1 MERRASPPG
10 CAIPAAHGLMPS
22 SETRTGKNM
31 KRLVLLLIVFFVTS
45 CSITSLAAEIWVTP
59 SAQVD
64 AVYPQVE
71 SLYLDLHSN
80 PELSLHE
87 EKTAAKIAD
96 RLRKLGYDVTTNV
109 GGTGVVGVFKNG
121 PGPVVMLRAELDAL
135 PVPEKTGLPYASHVT
150 THDDRGVEVPV
161 MHACGHDLHM
171 AIGIGTAALLVQ
183 NKDRWHGTFIYV
195 GQPAEER
202 IVGAKAMIKDGL
214 FTRFPKPDF
223 AFAIHDSNGLPAG
236 KIGYTSGFSA
246 SNSDSVNVTVYGVGG
261 HGASPQETIDPIVIA
276 ARTILS
282 WQTNVSREIDPQDPA
297 VITVGS
303 IHGGTKNNII
313 PDEVLMQLTVRSYKD
328 EVRKHLLASIERIAD
343 GEAAAAGA
351 PKKPRVEIT
360 EGAPS
365 VYNDPATTN
374 RLVERLKQVLGDS
387 NLVLEPPFMASDDF
401 AEYRY
406 GGVPSVMIEL
416 GAVNPEKYAEA
427 KKSGEAI
434 PGPHSPYFAP
444 DREPSLKTGI
454 EVEMAGILELMNK

>member
-1 MERRASPPG
+1 
-10 CAIPAAHGLMPS
+10 
-22 SETRTGKNM
+22 M
-31 KRLVLLLIVFFVTS
+31 KHLLLVVSLLIASLSVTS
-45 CSITSLAAEIWVTP
+45 WAAEPWRPP
-59 SAQVD
+59 SAQID

-71 SLYLDLHSN
+71 ALYLDLHRN
-80 PELSLHE
+80 PELSYHE

-96 RLRKLGYDVTTNV
+96 QLRKLGYDVTTGF

-121 PGPVVMLRAELDAL
+121 SGPVVMLRAELDAL

-202 IVGAKAMIKDGL
+202 IGGAKAMIKDGL

-223 AFAIHDSNGLPAG
+223 AFAVHDSNGLPAG
-236 KIGYTSGFSA
+236 QIGYAPGFSA
-246 SNSDSVNVTVYGVGG
+246 ANADSVNVTVYGVGG
-261 HGASPQETIDPIVIA
+261 HGAAPQETIDPIVIA
-276 ARTILS
+276 ARTIVS
-282 WQTNVSREIDPQDPA
+282 WQTIVSREIDPQDPA
-297 VITVGS
+297 VITVGA
-303 IHGGTKNNII
+303 IRGGTKNNII

-328 EVRKHLLASIERIAD
+328 EVRKHLLASIERIVDA
-343 GEAAAAGA
+343 EAVAAGA
-351 PKKPRVEIT
+351 PKKPLVEIV
-360 EGAPS
+360 EGVGA

-374 RLVERLKQVLGDS
+374 RVVERLKQVMGDA
-387 NLVLEPPFMASDDF
+387 NVVLERPIMASDDF

-406 GGVPSVMIEL
+406 GGVPSVMLEL
-416 GAVNPEKYAEA
+416 GAVNPEKYAAA
-427 KKSGEAI
+427 KKSGEAL

-454 EVEMAGILELMNK
+454 EVEMAAILELMGKP

>member
-1 MERRASPPG
+1 
-10 CAIPAAHGLMPS
+10 
-22 SETRTGKNM
+22 M
-31 KRLVLLLIVFFVTS
+31 KHLLLVVSLLIASLSVTS
-45 CSITSLAAEIWVTP
+45 WAAEPWRPP
-59 SAQVD
+59 SAQID

-71 SLYLDLHSN
+71 ALYLDLHRN
-80 PELSLHE
+80 PELSYHE

-96 RLRKLGYDVTTNV
+96 QLRKLGYDVTTGF

-121 PGPVVMLRAELDAL
+121 SGPVVMLRAELDAL

-161 MHACGHDLHM
+161 MLACGHDLHM

-202 IVGAKAMIKDGL
+202 IGGAKAMIKDGL

-223 AFAIHDSNGLPAG
+223 AFAVHDSNGLPAG
-236 KIGYTSGFSA
+236 QIGYAPGFSA
-246 SNSDSVNVTVYGVGG
+246 ANADSVNVTVYGVGG
-261 HGASPQETIDPIVIA
+261 HGAAPQETIDPIVIA
-276 ARTILS
+276 ARTIVS
-282 WQTNVSREIDPQDPA
+282 WQTIVSREVDPQDPA
-297 VITVGS
+297 VITVGA

-328 EVRKHLLASIERIAD
+328 EVRKHLLASIERIVDA
-343 GEAAAAGA
+343 EAVAAGT
-351 PKKPRVEIT
+351 PKKPLVEIE
-360 EGAPS
+360 EGVGA

-374 RLVERLKQVLGDS
+374 RLVDRLKQVMGDS
-387 NLVLEPPFMASDDF
+387 NVVLERPIMASDDF

-406 GGVPSVMIEL
+406 GGVPSVMLEL
-416 GAVNPEKYAEA
+416 GAVNPEKYAAA
-427 KKSGEAI
+427 KKSGEAL

-454 EVEMAGILELMNK
+454 EVEMAAILELMGKP